1 MSTPTRSYPK
11 RSRQSTG
18 SSTSYSTSRRPRR
31 SAGGTAGGTKSRK
44 SSHGGSGIT
53 DNLGIPSQKYTKVMR
68 YPTSPLDE
76 PYFGPSPTATYKIP
90 MWVNITELTEEERLV
105 YDAEEKKKEE
115 QRIIWRKE
123 LERKQAEEDAR
134 KKELEGAEQTG
145 DDSDDDESE
154 GAGGDTTEND
164 NESTTAAAS
173 EVEGGPVFENE
184 NKSINEDVIMGE
196 DGAVTSTDINVDDSD
211 TLPVETVITAEGESK
226 VGVDST
232 FEQQLQLQQ
241 LDENNN
247 EIAIGIAEPTNMEEI
262 QPMLPEEGAAAI
274 DDSNDEIGAVEH
286 VSREGEHSASTIE
299 AHAQT
304 IFESNDSSSAPVLSI
319 AEGSSGAAEE
329 GPLEEEAALHMM
341 DVENK
346 QLQAVTGEEN
356 TEMKDSLEMQEE
368 DLVSAAIQQE
378 VLDESAIAEA
388 VAEDITAVE
397 PTASQQTEQTVDIEE
412 KHEAGES

>member
-1 MSTPTRSYPK
+1 M
-11 RSRQSTG
+11 
-18 SSTSYSTSRRPRR
+18 
-31 SAGGTAGGTKSRK
+31 
-44 SSHGGSGIT
+44 
-53 DNLGIPSQKYTKVMR
+53 
-68 YPTSPLDE
+68 
-76 PYFGPSPTATYKIP
+76 
-90 MWVNITELTEEERLV
+90 

-173 EVEGGPVFENE
+173 EVVLDE
-184 NKSINEDVIMGE
+184 NKSINVDVIMGE

-211 TLPVETVITAEGESK
+211 TLPEETVITTEGESK
-226 VGVDST
+226 VGADST
-232 FEQQLQLQQ
+232 ADQQLQLQQ
-241 LDENNN
+241 LEEN
-247 EIAIGIAEPTNMEEI
+247 EKEVPSNMEEI
-262 QPMLPEEGAAAI
+262 QPMLSDEGAAAI

-299 AHAQT
+299 AHAH
-304 IFESNDSSSAPVLSI
+304 SSAPVLSI
-319 AEGSSGAAEE
+319 AEGSSGAAE
-329 GPLEEEAALHMM
+329 GPLEEEAELHIM
-341 DVENK
+341 DVENE
-346 QLQAVTGEEN
+346 QLQAVMGEEVKELN
-356 TEMKDSLEMQEE
+356 AQEEE

>member
-1 MSTPTRSYPK
+1 M
-11 RSRQSTG
+11 
-18 SSTSYSTSRRPRR
+18 
-31 SAGGTAGGTKSRK
+31 
-44 SSHGGSGIT
+44 
-53 DNLGIPSQKYTKVMR
+53 
-68 YPTSPLDE
+68 
-76 PYFGPSPTATYKIP
+76 
-90 MWVNITELTEEERLV
+90 
-105 YDAEEKKKEE
+105 
-115 QRIIWRKE
+115 
-123 LERKQAEEDAR
+123 
-134 KKELEGAEQTG
+134 EGAEQED

-196 DGAVTSTDINVDDSD
+196 HGAVSSTDINRDNND
-211 TLPVETVITAEGESK
+211 TLPEETVITTEGESK
-226 VGVDST
+226 VGADST
-232 FEQQLQLQQ
+232 ADQQLQLQQ
-241 LDENNN
+241 LEEN
-247 EIAIGIAEPTNMEEI
+247 EKEVPARVADPTNMEEI
-262 QPMLPEEGAAAI
+262 QPMLSDEGAAAI
-274 DDSNDEIGAVEH
+274 DDSKDEIGAVEH

-329 GPLEEEAALHMM
+329 GPFEEEAELHMM

-388 VAEDITAVE
+388 VAEDIPAVE
-397 PTASQQTEQTVDIEE
+397 PNASQETEQTVDIEE
-412 KHEAGES
+412 KHEAGGELR